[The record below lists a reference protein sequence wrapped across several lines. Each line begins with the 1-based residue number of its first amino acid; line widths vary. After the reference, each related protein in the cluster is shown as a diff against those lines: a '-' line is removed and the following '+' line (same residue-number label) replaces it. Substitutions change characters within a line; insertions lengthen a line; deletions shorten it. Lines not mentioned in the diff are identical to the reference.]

1 MSLENQLTADT
12 PIEEVQSLE
21 LLYDAVF
28 EQSHDFAVVIEPH
41 GYVLEANERAFEL
54 SGTERSEIVMKR
66 LWKTPWFHHADTD
79 SHELKEMLQR
89 AVGGQ
94 RIDQELA
101 IDSPEGKIVIDTT
114 IQPVTDRADVVEAL
128 FLSGR
133 EITDLKREISTLN
146 AQNECLDEFVRA
158 VTHDVRNLLT
168 VASGNIEL
176 ATEGESSPELDSA
189 NRSLEQAQNLID
201 DLSQA
206 ISDGQLISERSTL
219 TLALLA
225 REAWHHVKTTHA
237 SLSIESSMQLEADK
251 TRLTELLENLY
262 RNAVEHAGPDVTVR
276 VGSFDGGFYVAD
288 DGPGLPDLNGED
300 PFEAG
305 VTTTAEGTGLGLAI
319 VQNIADAHG
328 WEMRVN
334 ESEDG
339 GARFEVLI
347 K

>member
-1 MSLENQLTADT
+1 MSLDPQSITDT
-12 PIEEVQSLE
+12 QIVEGQSLE

-54 SGTERSEIVMKR
+54 SGMERSTVVMKR
-66 LWKTPWFHHADTD
+66 LWKTPWFRHADID
-79 SHELKEMLQR
+79 SHELKEILQR

-94 RIDQELA
+94 RIDQEFE
-101 IDSPEGKIVIDTT
+101 IDSPEERVVIDAT
-114 IQPVTDRADVVEAL
+114 IQPVTGCADTVEAL
-128 FLSGR
+128 FLSGT
-133 EITDLKREISTLN
+133 EITDLKREISALKT
-146 AQNECLDEFVRA
+146 QNDCLDEFVRA

-176 ATEGESSPELDSA
+176 ATDTESSPELKSA
-189 NRSLEQAQNLID
+189 KRSLDQAQNLID

-206 ISDGQLISERSTL
+206 ISEGQLISDRSTL
-219 TLALLA
+219 KLAILA
-225 REAWHHVKTTHA
+225 KEAWHHVKTTHA
-237 SLSIESSMQLEADK
+237 SLSIESSMQLDADE

-276 VGSFDGGFYVAD
+276 VGHFDDGFYVAD

-305 VTTTAEGTGLGLAI
+305 VTATAEGTGLGLAI
-319 VQNIADAHG
+319 ARKIANAHG
-328 WEMRVN
+328 WEMRVT
-334 ESEDG
+334 ESVDG
-339 GARFEVLI
+339 GARFEILI
-347 K
+347 E